1 MQAKL
6 PWYRNNRN
14 LAVFLPFLVIIAA
27 YAQISF
33 DGTARLVAQVV
44 AGLLLVGF
52 IVLVT
57 FNVRARAR

>member
-1 MQAKL
+1 MQVKL

-14 LAVFLPFLVIIAA
+14 LAVCLPFLVIFAA
-27 YAQISF
+27 YAQVSF
-33 DGTARLVAQVV
+33 DGTAQLVAQVV
-44 AGLLLVGF
+44 AGILLVAF